1 MKLRYFVF
9 LALVALAIFTFTV
22 DAKSLKAH
30 KKSHKHHG
38 KLLKALISATFQKEA
53 EKKKDDSDVEL
64 NDASGSAGESGSG
77 EESGAPPVESEAPE
91 PANPLPFKVVGPFGG
106 HPHPGPPSAINPCP
120 QPRYCDPARCKDP
133 VGCAPS
139 CADICCADVVI
150 PPPTPPVKS
159 GGGPCSDACAPK
171 YQADCCMGAPPPV
184 GGLPGAFPQAV
195 PQPVYPPMGPQP
207 EYSAPT
213 GMLQPEYVPQS
224 PPAMCDQSCY
234 ATNCAP
240 PCPAKCCIRKK
251 SSIHHHRRTRSL
263 TTTSTMCP

>member
-1 MKLRYFVF
+1 MLT
-9 LALVALAIFTFTV
+9 TFPFFSSFPIEPTKP
-22 DAKSLKAH
+22 AKP
-30 KKSHKHHG
+30 
-38 KLLKALISATFQKEA
+38 Q
-53 EKKKDDSDVEL
+53 
-64 NDASGSAGESGSG
+64 
-77 EESGAPPVESEAPE
+77 PY
-91 PANPLPFKVVGPFGG
+91 KVVGPLGG

-139 CADICCADVVI
+139 CADTCCADIII
-150 PPPTPPVKS
+150 PPPTPPVGS

-171 YQADCCMGAPPPV
+171 YQADCCMGAPPPF
-184 GGLPGAFPQAV
+184 GAMPSSYPQTG

-213 GMLQPEYVPQS
+213 GMLQPGYVPQS

-240 PCPAKCCIRKK
+240 PCPAKCCVRKK
-251 SSIHHHRRTRSL
+251 SSIHGHRKTRSI
-263 TTTSTMCP
+263 TSGLKMCHWLQHHH

>member
-1 MKLRYFVF
+1 MELRNLVF
-9 LALVALAIFTFTV
+9 LALLGLAIFTFTV
-22 DAKSLKAH
+22 DAKSLK
-30 KKSHKHHG
+30 
-38 KLLKALISATFQKEA
+38 EA
-53 EKKKDDSDVEL
+53 EKKKDKPETEL
-64 NDASGSAGESGSG
+64 NDAASGSAGAPPTESGEG
-77 EESGAPPVESEAPE
+77 PPPLVVPTPTPE
-91 PANPLPFKVVGPFGG
+91 PQPTKPAKPLPYKVVGPLGG

-139 CADICCADVVI
+139 CADTCCADIII
-150 PPPTPPVKS
+150 PPPTPPVGS

-171 YQADCCMGAPPPV
+171 YQADCCMGAPPPF
-184 GGLPGAFPQAV
+184 GAMPSSFPQTG

-213 GMLQPEYVPQS
+213 GMLQPGYVPQS

-251 SSIHHHRRTRSL
+251 SSIHGHRKTRSI
-263 TTTSTMCP
+263 TSGLKMCH